1 MEFLYVAFAE
11 GSAVVACI
19 MLNASDRNPASFI
32 MGEGRFVTYIYI
44 HIYIY
49 VYIHIY
55 LNTSIH

>member
-1 MEFLYVAFAE
+1 MEFLNVAFAE

-32 MGEGRFVTYIYI
+32 MGEGRFVTYIYT
-44 HIYIY
+44 HI
-49 VYIHIY
+49 YIHIY